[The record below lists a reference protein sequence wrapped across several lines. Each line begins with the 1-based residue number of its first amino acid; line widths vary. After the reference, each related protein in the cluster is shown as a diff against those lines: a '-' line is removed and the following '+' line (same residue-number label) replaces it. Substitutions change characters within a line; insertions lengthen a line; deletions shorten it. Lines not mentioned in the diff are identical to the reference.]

1 MVLNYDELSEQLK
14 GLYFKLLDNSRKQL
28 AYLDELEEDLANNLS
43 SFLKLQQDWNRCT
56 REINKLDEIIR
67 DAELSNDLTD
77 EEWRIKVLREIEANI
92 EKIKAVLRM
101 NFKNTG
107 ANLSSVHNQR
117 KVLNAYYGLQR
128 NDQVPLYLDEK
139 K

>member
-101 NFKNTG
+101 NFENTG

>member
-1 MVLNYDELSEQLK
+1 
-14 GLYFKLLDNSRKQL
+14 
-28 AYLDELEEDLANNLS
+28 LEEDLANNLS